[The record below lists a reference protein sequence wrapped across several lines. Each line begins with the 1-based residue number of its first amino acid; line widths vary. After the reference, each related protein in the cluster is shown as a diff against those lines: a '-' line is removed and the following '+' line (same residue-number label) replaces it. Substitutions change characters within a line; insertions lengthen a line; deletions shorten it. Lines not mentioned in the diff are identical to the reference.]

1 MDKVLQYIEEHLEEP
16 LNIKQLADMSGYS
29 EFHFIRKFKAYTK
42 KNVMEYVRRRR
53 LIKACEDILAGMRII
68 DVALKYEWSSHSAFS
83 KSFNIEF
90 GFPPSLLRTMQAE
103 IDFIGGGHMNPIF
116 LNATQAGMSKEEL
129 LERLKKTAAEN
140 GIDMDEKVL
149 GDVYRTACRAY
160 EGKTRYS
167 GEEYVTH
174 PINVSILM
182 ADLGA
187 EQETI
192 LAGMFCDAAIKGNG
206 INLEKEL
213 PPKVWNI
220 VQQLEEKKS
229 NEAILIKLAERLHN
243 MRTIDYLDENKK
255 AAKAKETMEIYMPL
269 ARKLN
274 NQKLTDELNDLV
286 LRYYV

>member
-255 AAKAKETMEIYMPL
+255 AAKAKETMEIYMP
-269 ARKLN
+269 
-274 NQKLTDELNDLV
+274 
-286 LRYYV
+286 

>member
-1 MDKVLQYIEEHLEEP
+1 MDKVLQYIEEHPEEP

-103 IDFIGGGHMNPIF
+103 IDFIGGSHMNPIF

-174 PINVSILM
+174 PITVSILL

-192 LAGMFCDAAIKGNG
+192 LAGMVCDAAIKGNE

-220 VQQLEEKKS
+220 VQQLEEKKA